1 VVLFRRFAA
10 RTRIKRASAEALSQ
24 PLFGMR
30 RQSSIDSSAI
40 DLPSGTAPPVAAT
53 QAGAPAP
60 RSMAVAVAAEPVSER
75 QHHAGAVVTL
85 EAYGLADPYRPDAYA
100 QWLPDCPNWRLTR
113 RAYRRQRRRRRRVG
127 AA

>member
-1 VVLFRRFAA
+1 MVLFRRFAA

-53 QAGAPAP
+53 QAGSP
-60 RSMAVAVAAEPVSER
+60 
-75 QHHAGAVVTL
+75 
-85 EAYGLADPYRPDAYA
+85 
-100 QWLPDCPNWRLTR
+100 R
-113 RAYRRQRRRRRRVG
+113 RAQRRWRWPLSHSVNASITPVLSSRSRHTGWQIPIDPSPMLSGSLTARTGV
-127 AA
+127 